1 MGDPDLMK
9 PRGRGRPRKDIQRH
23 VIQDLMAAA
32 ESVLVEKTSH
42 EITLHEIAAAADV
55 SEAMIHYYFGGKEGL
70 MVAIL
75 DEIMRDAP
83 YKHAES
89 ITQDCITQQS
99 VEPLVARLA
108 TFYYSKASLI
118 RMTTA
123 ELSTMSSKVRAA
135 YSSRYFDVT
144 PIFVENVMQSMVERD
159 IYNDYFDVKFLAS
172 SLFGLIMAP
181 IVILTSTKVLSAENM
196 NSPEWIENISR
207 FIDLALKA
215 ATPNKRAAP
224 SLPSA

>member
-1 MGDPDLMK
+1 MADPDMAK

-23 VIQDLMAAA
+23 VIEDLMKAA
-32 ESVLVEKTSH
+32 EAVLTDKTSH
-42 EITLHEIAAAADV
+42 EITLHEIASAANV

-83 YKHAES
+83 YKHAKS
-89 ITQDCITQQS
+89 ITQDCITQRS
-99 VEPLVARLA
+99 IKPLVERLA

-118 RMTTA
+118 RMTMA

-135 YSSRYFDVT
+135 YGSRYFDVT
-144 PIFVENVMQSMVERD
+144 PVVVENLMQAMIDEGVYE
-159 IYNDYFDVKFLAS
+159 NHFDVKFLAS

-181 IVILTSTKVLSAENM
+181 IVILTSTKVLSTEKM
-196 NSPEWIENISR
+196 DSPEWIDNISS
-207 FIDLALKA
+207 FIDLALKS
-215 ATPNKRAAP
+215 PKPKGQAAP
-224 SLPSA
+224 SLPAA